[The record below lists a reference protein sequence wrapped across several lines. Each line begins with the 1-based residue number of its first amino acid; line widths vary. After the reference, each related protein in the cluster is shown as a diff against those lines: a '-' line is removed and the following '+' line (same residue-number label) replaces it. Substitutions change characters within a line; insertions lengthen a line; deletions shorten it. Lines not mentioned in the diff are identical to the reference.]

1 MTTRILP
8 ALALAALLSATA
20 ARSAADDPKLPDVK
34 AFDKLV
40 VDTLRDVHNKGAD
53 LYNTAKDFPGAYR
66 MYQGALTTVRPL
78 LAHRPDTQKLIE
90 TGLATAEK
98 ETDASRK
105 AFVLHETIEA
115 VRKDLK
121 AAIGEKKAPEPPKK
135 TPEDKKDEPKKAVD
149 PPKKTEEP
157 KKVEPP
163 KKVTEEPKKVE
174 PPKKAVEPPAKKP
187 DDKKPTDP
195 PKDKDGAKASGV
207 VTLSGKPLAEG
218 ELTLVSL
225 NQPKPRTFTTAIKD
239 GKYSFA
245 ESIPAGKYA
254 GAISGKGVPAKY
266 NAVDTSGLT
275 FEVAAGAATLDIVL
289 K

>member
-8 ALALAALLSATA
+8 VLALAALLGATA

-53 LYNTAKDFPGAYR
+53 LYNTSKDFPGAYR

-78 LAHRPDTQKLIE
+78 LAHRPDAQKLID
-90 TGLATAEK
+90 TGLTTADK
-98 ETDASRK
+98 ETDAARK

-121 AAIGEKKAPEPPKK
+121 TTAAEKKP
-135 TPEDKKDEPKKAVD
+135 VD

-157 KKVEPP
+157 KKAVDPP
-163 KKVTEEPKKVE
+163 KKVTEEPKKVD
-174 PPKKAVEPPAKKP
+174 PPKKTTEEPKKVVEPPAKKSA
-187 DDKKPTDP
+187 D
-195 PKDKDGAKASGV
+195 PKDAAGAKASGV
-207 VTLSGKPLAEG
+207 VTLAGKPLADG

-225 NQPKPRTFTTAIKD
+225 NQPKPRVFTTAIKD
-239 GKYSFA
+239 GKYLFA
-245 ESIPAGKYA
+245 EAIPAGKYA
-254 GAISGKGVPAKY
+254 GAVSGKGVPAKY
-266 NAVDTSGLT
+266 NAVDTAGLT
-275 FEVAAGAATLDIVL
+275 FELAAGAATLDIVL